1 MKESELII
9 MKRKIEQL
17 GALMQGVL
25 QELTNLRDLSVGT
38 LQTIKNMPDYEE
50 AIKKLEEQMK
60 ENETKKEGMSNGAQ
74 SHGEGYGKKDDIG
87 LNKIVAKKNNHP
99 TVKPIKLMKYLCRLV
114 TPKGGT
120 VLDPFMG
127 SGSTGMA
134 AKDEGFDFIGIEKEK
149 EYFEISESRIKR
161 FAPLM
166 DFM

>member
-60 ENETKKEGMSNGAQ
+60 EKQEDVE
-74 SHGEGYGKKDDIG
+74 
-87 LNKIVAKKNNHP
+87 
-99 TVKPIKLMKYLCRLV
+99 
-114 TPKGGT
+114 
-120 VLDPFMG
+120 
-127 SGSTGMA
+127 
-134 AKDEGFDFIGIEKEK
+134 
-149 EYFEISESRIKR
+149 
-161 FAPLM
+161 
-166 DFM
+166 

>member
-60 ENETKKEGMSNGAQ
+60 E
-74 SHGEGYGKKDDIG
+74 
-87 LNKIVAKKNNHP
+87 
-99 TVKPIKLMKYLCRLV
+99 
-114 TPKGGT
+114 
-120 VLDPFMG
+120 
-127 SGSTGMA
+127 
-134 AKDEGFDFIGIEKEK
+134 KEK
-149 EYFEISESRIKR
+149 DVE
-161 FAPLM
+161 
-166 DFM
+166 